1 MNSPN
6 ELQRSFCKQGVDGKQ
21 QLKKQMVEAEYD
33 PVQGGPRQM
42 LHDYPLTHSMSFWV
56 CW

>member
-6 ELQRSFCKQGVDGKQ
+6 GLQRSFCKQGVDGKQ

-42 LHDYPLTHSMSFWV
+42 LHDYPLTHSMSF
-56 CW
+56 